1 MRAMLDAHPDI
12 RCGEETRILPNIIG
26 LTNSWLNKTAQLKKN
41 GISNKIIE
49 SALGSFVLEIVKNHG
64 KPAKYLCNKDPFVLR
79 YSVFVKRT
87 LPKSKFILMIRDG
100 RATVHSII
108 TRKVTVSG
116 FNMESYKDSLI
127 MWSKMI
133 EAIYEECVKVGPE
146 WCLPV
151 NYEQLILH
159 PEKNMKKIL
168 SFLKIPFNNAVLNH
182 EQFIGD
188 EISLSKVERS
198 SDQVIKPINLEA
210 LNSWVGK
217 IPNDVVAQMDKIA
230 PMLRRLGYDPMAN
243 PPNYGKP
250 DEKIKKNTLNIKL
263 NSEYWER
270 IAKKYSIHVN
280 DS

>member
-26 LTNSWLNKTAQLKKN
+26 LTNSWLNKSVQLKKN
-41 GISNKIIE
+41 GVSNKIIE

-79 YSVFVKRT
+79 YSAFVKRI

-127 MWSKMI
+127 
-133 EAIYEECVKVGPE
+133 IYEECVNVGPE

-159 PEKNMKKIL
+159 PEKNMKTIL
-168 SFLKIPFNNAVLNH
+168 SFLNIPFNDAVLNH

-198 SDQVIKPINLEA
+198 SDQVIKPINLDA

-230 PMLRRLGYDPMAN
+230 PMLRRLGYDPTAN

-250 DEKIKKNTLNIKL
+250 DDKIKENTLNIKL
-263 NSEYWER
+263 NSEYWES
-270 IAKKYSIHVN
+270 IAKKYSIHLKDAQAIPN
-280 DS
+280 KI